1 MLQRIRRADL
11 LDVVKWY
18 KSSSGPRLS
27 YSPPAQKV
35 GRIECVNV
43 DGTAILPGLRVA
55 PKSFFPASI
64 TFENAV
70 NALYNNALKIAV
82 GVTSTNDPN
91 FGTAIHPS
99 RVKNGIFSA
108 VFEGL
113 FTSIVTGSGAYLLS
127 NGTLATDETDAIGSV
142 IATSA
147 ASDDGRKLALIKP
160 MNKSGEGLTKE
171 EIWALFETKSVTVL
185 DSLQL
190 SDGVITPVYKTI
202 KTLKKKNVSTN

>member
-18 KSSSGPRLS
+18 KSNTGPRLS

-64 TFENAV
+64 SFENAV

-82 GVTSTNDPN
+82 GVTSTDDPN
-91 FGTAIHPS
+91 WGTALQPS
-99 RVKNGIFSA
+99 RITNGIFPA
-108 VFEGL
+108 TFEGL
-113 FTSIVTGSGAYLLS
+113 FTSIVTGSGSYLLS
-127 NGTLATDETDAIGSV
+127 SGALATEEKDAIGSV
-142 IATSA
+142 LATSA
-147 ASDDGRKLALIKP
+147 PSGDCRKLALIKP
-160 MNKSGEGLTKE
+160 ISKGGGGLTE
-171 EIWALFETKSVTVL
+171 QDVRNMFEVKTVPIL
-185 DSLQL
+185 SSL
-190 SDGVITPVYKTI
+190 
-202 KTLKKKNVSTN
+202 NVSDNAIQLVYSYLQSVEFKK

>member
-11 LDVVKWY
+11 LDVVRWY

-82 GVTSTNDPN
+82 GITSTDDPN
-91 FGTAIHPS
+91 WGTALQPS
-99 RVKNGIFSA
+99 RVLNGIFPA
-108 VFEGL
+108 TFEGL
-113 FTSIVTGSGAYLLS
+113 FTSIVTGSGSYLLS
-127 NGTLATDETDAIGSV
+127 SGALATEEKDAIGSV
-142 IATSA
+142 LATSA
-147 ASDDGRKLALIKP
+147 PSGDGRKLALIKP
-160 MNKSGEGLTKE
+160 ISKGGGGLTEDDVRAMFE
-171 EIWALFETKSVTVL
+171 ESQTTVVNDL
-185 DSLQL
+185 
-190 SDGVITPVYKTI
+190 VVKNNAVEIIYKTV
-202 KTLKKKNVSTN
+202 KYSALKNA

>member
-64 TFENAV
+64 SFENAV

-82 GVTSTNDPN
+82 GITSTDDPN
-91 FGTAIHPS
+91 WGTALQPS
-99 RVKNGIFSA
+99 RVLNGIFPA
-108 VFEGL
+108 TFEGL
-113 FTSIVTGSGAYLLS
+113 FTSIVTGSGSYLLS
-127 NGTLATDETDAIGSV
+127 SGALTTDEKDAIGSV
-142 IATSA
+142 LATSA
-147 ASDDGRKLALIKP
+147 PSSDGRKLALIKP
-160 MNKSGEGLTKE
+160 ISKGGGGLTEDDVRAMFE
-171 EIWALFETKSVTVL
+171 ESQTTVVNDL
-185 DSLQL
+185 
-190 SDGVITPVYKTI
+190 VVKNNAVEIIYKTV
-202 KTLKKKNVSTN
+202 KYSALKNA

>member
-18 KSSSGPRLS
+18 KSSTGPRLS
-27 YSPPAQKV
+27 YSQPTQKV

-64 TFENAV
+64 SFENAL

-91 FGTAIHPS
+91 WGTALQPS
-99 RVKNGIFSA
+99 RVTNGIFPA
-108 VFEGL
+108 TFEGL
-113 FTSIVTGSGAYLLS
+113 FTSIVTGSGSYLLS
-127 NGTLATDETDAIGSV
+127 SGTLTTDEKDAIGLV
-142 IATSA
+142 LATSA
-147 ASDDGRKLALIKP
+147 PSGDGRKLALIKP
-160 MNKSGEGLTKE
+160 ISKGGGGLTE
-171 EIWALFETKSVTVL
+171 QDVRDMFEVKTVPIL
-185 DSLQL
+185 SSL
-190 SDGVITPVYKTI
+190 
-202 KTLKKKNVSTN
+202 NVSNNAIELVYSYLQSIEFKK

>member
-64 TFENAV
+64 SFENAL

-82 GVTSTNDPN
+82 GITSTDDPN
-91 FGTAIHPS
+91 WGTALQPS
-99 RVKNGIFSA
+99 RVLNGIFPA
-108 VFEGL
+108 TFEGL
-113 FTSIVTGSGAYLLS
+113 FTSIVTGSGSYLLS
-127 NGTLATDETDAIGSV
+127 SGVLTTDEKDAIGSV
-142 IATSA
+142 LATSA
-147 ASDDGRKLALIKP
+147 PSNDGRKLALIKP
-160 MNKSGEGLTKE
+160 ISKGGGGLTEDDVRAMFEDSQTTVVNDLVVKNNAV
-171 EIWALFETKSVTVL
+171 EI
-185 DSLQL
+185 
-190 SDGVITPVYKTI
+190 IYKTV
-202 KTLKKKNVSTN
+202 KYSALKNA

>member
-43 DGTAILPGLRVA
+43 DGTAILPGIRVA

-64 TFENAV
+64 TFESAV

-82 GVTSTNDPN
+82 GITSTDDPN
-91 FGTAIHPS
+91 WGTALQPS
-99 RVKNGIFSA
+99 RVLNGIFPA
-108 VFEGL
+108 TFEGL
-113 FTSIVTGSGAYLLS
+113 FTSIVTGSGSYLLS
-127 NGTLATDETDAIGSV
+127 SGALATEEKDAIGSV
-142 IATSA
+142 LATSA
-147 ASDDGRKLALIKP
+147 PSGDGRKLALIKP
-160 MNKSGEGLTKE
+160 ISKGGGGLTEDDVRAMFE
-171 EIWALFETKSVTVL
+171 ESQTTVVNDL
-185 DSLQL
+185 
-190 SDGVITPVYKTI
+190 VVKNNAVEIIYKTV
-202 KTLKKKNVSTN
+202 KYSALKNA

>member
-18 KSSSGPRLS
+18 KSSTGPRLS
-27 YSPPAQKV
+27 YQQPAQKV

-64 TFENAV
+64 TFENAL

-82 GVTSTNDPN
+82 GITSTDDPN
-91 FGTAIHPS
+91 WGTALQPS
-99 RVKNGIFSA
+99 RVLNGIFPA
-108 VFEGL
+108 TFEGL
-113 FTSIVTGSGAYLLS
+113 FTSIVTGSGSYLLS
-127 NGTLATDETDAIGSV
+127 SGTLTTEEKDAIGSV

-147 ASDDGRKLALIKP
+147 PSNDGRKLALIKP
-160 MNKSGEGLTKE
+160 ISKGGGGLTEDDVRAMFE
-171 EIWALFETKSVTVL
+171 ESQTTVVNDL
-185 DSLQL
+185 
-190 SDGVITPVYKTI
+190 VVKNNAVEIIYKTV
-202 KTLKKKNVSTN
+202 KYSALKNA

>member
-27 YSPPAQKV
+27 YQPPAQKV

-64 TFENAV
+64 SFENAV

-82 GVTSTNDPN
+82 GKATTDDPN
-91 FGTAIHPS
+91 WGTALQPS
-99 RVKNGIFSA
+99 RVTNGIFPA
-108 VFEGL
+108 TFEGL
-113 FTSIVTGSGAYLLS
+113 FTSTVTGSGSYLLS
-127 NGTLATDETDAIGSV
+127 SGQLTTEEKDAIGSV
-142 IATSA
+142 LATSA
-147 ASDDGRKLALIKP
+147 PSSDGRKLALIKP
-160 MNKSGEGLTKE
+160 ISKGGGGEGGLTRND
-171 EIWALFETKSVTVL
+171 FKST
-185 DSLQL
+185 D
-190 SDGVITPVYKTI
+190 VITGISVVNSKITI
-202 KTLKKKNVSTN
+202 TWGTVNGLKSL

>member
-18 KSSSGPRLS
+18 KSSTGPRLS

-64 TFENAV
+64 SFENAL

-91 FGTAIHPS
+91 WGTALQPS
-99 RVKNGIFSA
+99 RVLNGIFPA
-108 VFEGL
+108 TFEGL
-113 FTSIVTGSGAYLLS
+113 FTSIVTGSGSYLLS
-127 NGTLATDETDAIGSV
+127 SGTLTTDEKDAIGLV
-142 IATSA
+142 LATSA
-147 ASDDGRKLALIKP
+147 PSSDGRKLALIKP
-160 MNKSGEGLTKE
+160 ISKGGGGLTE
-171 EIWALFETKSVTVL
+171 QDVRDMFEVKTVPIL
-185 DSLQL
+185 SSL
-190 SDGVITPVYKTI
+190 
-202 KTLKKKNVSTN
+202 NVSNNAIELVYSYLQSIEFKK

>member
-27 YSPPAQKV
+27 YQPPAQKV

-82 GVTSTNDPN
+82 GITSTDDPN
-91 FGTAIHPS
+91 WGTALQPS
-99 RVKNGIFSA
+99 RVLNGIFPA
-108 VFEGL
+108 TFEGL

-127 NGTLATDETDAIGSV
+127 SGTLTNDSPDAIGSV

-147 ASDDGRKLALIKP
+147 ASNDGRKLALVKP
-160 MNKSGEGLTKE
+160 LNSSGGLTE
-171 EIWALFETKSVTVL
+171 QDVRDMFEVKTVPIL
-185 DSLQL
+185 SSLNVSDNAIQLVYSSLQ
-190 SDGVITPVYKTI
+190 SIEF
-202 KTLKKKNVSTN
+202 KK

>member
-18 KSSSGPRLS
+18 KSSTGPRLS
-27 YSPPAQKV
+27 YSQPTQKV

-64 TFENAV
+64 SFENAV

-91 FGTAIHPS
+91 WGTALQPS
-99 RVKNGIFSA
+99 RVLNGIFPA
-108 VFEGL
+108 TFEGL
-113 FTSIVTGSGAYLLS
+113 FTSIVTGSGSYLLS
-127 NGTLATDETDAIGSV
+127 SGTLTTDEKDAIGLV
-142 IATSA
+142 LATSA
-147 ASDDGRKLALIKP
+147 PSGDGRKLALIKP
-160 MNKSGEGLTKE
+160 ISKGGGGLTE
-171 EIWALFETKSVTVL
+171 QDVRDMFEVKTVPIL
-185 DSLQL
+185 SSL
-190 SDGVITPVYKTI
+190 
-202 KTLKKKNVSTN
+202 NVSNNAIELVYSYLQSIEFKK

>member
-27 YSPPAQKV
+27 YNPPAQKV

-82 GVTSTNDPN
+82 GVTSTDDPN
-91 FGTAIHPS
+91 WGTALQPS
-99 RVKNGIFSA
+99 RVLNGIFPA
-108 VFEGL
+108 TFEGL
-113 FTSIVTGSGAYLLS
+113 FTSIVTGSGSYLLS
-127 NGTLATDETDAIGSV
+127 SGSLTNDSANAIGSV

-147 ASDDGRKLALIKP
+147 PSSDGRKLALIKP
-160 MNKSGEGLTKE
+160 ISKGGGGLTE
-171 EIWALFETKSVTVL
+171 DDVRAMFTT
-185 DSLQL
+185 
-190 SDGVITPVYKTI
+190 
-202 KTLKKKNVSTN
+202 VSTPIVSELDVLNDRINIIYGTVQSVKFK